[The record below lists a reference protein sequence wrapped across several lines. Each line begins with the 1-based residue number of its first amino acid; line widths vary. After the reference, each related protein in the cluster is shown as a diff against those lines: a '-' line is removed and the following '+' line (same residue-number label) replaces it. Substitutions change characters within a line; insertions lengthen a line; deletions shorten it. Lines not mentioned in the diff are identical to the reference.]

1 MIIEFE
7 PERETKR
14 TWRFK
19 EIVED
24 KLDEE
29 KIGTIYVQKRT
40 LRELGWDGGKLTI
53 RLELT

>member
-29 KIGTIYVQKRT
+29 KIGTIYIQKRT
-40 LRELGWDGGKLTI
+40 LRELGWNGKNLII
-53 RLELT
+53 RLELS